1 MHEYLMEIK
10 RWFGGYDTFVI
21 EAENK
26 THAVSKGMVF
36 ACQKYSWDSHNLND
50 VRCVKKLKPKGK

>member
-1 MHEYLMEIK
+1 MEIK
-10 RWFGGYDTFVI
+10 RWFGGYDTFVV

-26 THAVSKGMVF
+26 THATSKGMTF

-50 VRCVKKLKPKGK
+50 VRCVKKLKPKRK